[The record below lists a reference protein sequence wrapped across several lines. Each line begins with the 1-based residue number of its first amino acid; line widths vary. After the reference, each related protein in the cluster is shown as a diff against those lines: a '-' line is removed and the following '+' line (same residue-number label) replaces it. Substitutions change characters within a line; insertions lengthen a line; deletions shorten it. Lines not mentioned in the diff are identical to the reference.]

1 MFLVTGG
8 YDRYF
13 NHLDTT
19 ETYDPLLGSWVV
31 SGASLPQPMEKLR
44 AANINDRVLI
54 FGNIIISS
62 PYSKKTEVLYPKSP
76 SNVKFKKSEW
86 DEGCHNLTII

>member
-1 MFLVTGG
+1 MTGG
-8 YDRYF
+8 YGASHR
-13 NHLDTT
+13 LDST
-19 ETYDPLLGSWVV
+19 ETYDPLMGSWAA
-31 SGASLPQPMEKLR
+31 SGASLPRPMSDLR
-44 AANINDRVLI
+44 AANINDRVFI